1 MYSRRQWDTPE
12 NKACMII
19 EECAKERVTRME
31 RIRFFI
37 GIDGCN
43 VIASP
48 PSTRIHPHLC
58 SGILDTRHM

>member
-12 NKACMII
+12 NKARMII

-37 GIDGCN
+37 GLMG
-43 VIASP
+43 A
-48 PSTRIHPHLC
+48 
-58 SGILDTRHM
+58 M